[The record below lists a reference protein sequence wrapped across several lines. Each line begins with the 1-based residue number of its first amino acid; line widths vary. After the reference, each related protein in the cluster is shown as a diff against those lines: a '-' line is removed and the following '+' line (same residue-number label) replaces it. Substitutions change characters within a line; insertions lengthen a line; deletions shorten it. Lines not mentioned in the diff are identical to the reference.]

1 MFLQLYFIVAAICAL
16 GFGGSF
22 VVYALA
28 KESLAALF
36 SWVCL
41 VALAFY
47 TVVALVVL
55 R

>member
-1 MFLQLYFIVAAICAL
+1 MFLQLYFVVAAICVL

-22 VVYALA
+22 AFYALT

-36 SWVCL
+36 SWACL
-41 VALAFY
+41 VALAIY
-47 TVVALVVL
+47 TVVALVIL